1 MGRARSDPHCGG
13 AYRCATGPGCSHA
26 ESSASTPLKT
36 FSPPASADQPPV
48 LTRDQ
53 LVAGSAGWLAASLNL
68 GCQGIGYIYQRR
80 WKAFWLGAL
89 AASGAAVLLGGGLAV
104 LVMSAQPQGQEEK
117 PELIVGSVALG
128 AYLGVLAVGV
138 GSAVEAGV
146 AVKRARQRLGR

>member
-1 MGRARSDPHCGG
+1 MTWVKPFE
-13 AYRCATGPGCSHA
+13 Y
-26 ESSASTPLKT
+26 
-36 FSPPASADQPPV
+36 
-48 LTRDQ
+48 
-53 LVAGSAGWLAASLNL
+53 
-68 GCQGIGYIYQRR
+68 
-80 WKAFWLGAL
+80 
-89 AASGAAVLLGGGLAV
+89 